1 MTLDEE
7 QIIEDQRLDAL
18 IEEQE
23 IEAQI
28 ERFEESYHGIN
39 GPQAKWWAWEHETMA
54 GFKGPWG

>member
-1 MTLDEE
+1 MTLAELL
-7 QIIEDQRLDAL
+7 EDQRLDAL

-28 ERFEESYHGIN
+28 ERFEENFHGMN
-39 GPQAKWWAWEHETMA
+39 GPAAERWARTHDSMA